1 MNYEP
6 LDLKDVETVKPF
18 FSMVDSRTCDF
29 TVGGM
34 FMWRDYY
41 RMEYAI
47 EDGVFFSRLRDKDGN
62 LHYNLPISENI
73 GDSVKKLIDSTKL
86 PIKFCTIPEK
96 YVPLFSNCG
105 HDVRANEQTDFA
117 DYLYNASDLV
127 TLAGRKYSGQRN
139 LIKQFKRSVSEWN
152 FEPIEG
158 NDIGKIRDFFCDIYL
173 PMSSEGTIEKEEN
186 RKVLEV
192 LENGDKYGMFGG
204 YLTAD
209 GEIVGFSM
217 NEIVGDTLFSHI
229 EKADRRYKGAYQML
243 VNQSAAAFVSDKVL
257 FINREEDMGDLG
269 LRASKRSYHP
279 TELLKK
285 FVVEVF

>member
-6 LDLKDVETVKPF
+6 LNLKDVEIVKPF
-18 FSMVDSRTCDF
+18 FRMVNSRTCDF

-47 EDGVFFSRLRDKDGN
+47 EDDVFFSRLRDKDGN

-73 GDSVKKLIDSTKL
+73 GDSIKKLIYSTDS

-96 YVPLFSNCG
+96 YVPLFSDCG
-105 HDVRANEQTDFA
+105 HDIRAYEQTDFA

-139 LIKQFKRSVSEWN
+139 LIKQFKRSVSEWK
-152 FEPIEG
+152 FEQIDS
-158 NDIGKIRDFFCDIYL
+158 NNIGKIRDFFCDVYL

-186 RKVLEV
+186 QKVLEV
-192 LENGDKYGMFGG
+192 LENSDKYGMFGG

-209 GEIVGFSM
+209 EELVGFSM

-243 VNQSAAAFVSDKVL
+243 VNQNAAAFVSDKVS

-269 LRASKRSYHP
+269 LRASKKSYHP